1 MTLNFAHASI
11 PSSLALSKRVADMSS
26 TNEDQVEAPAQTAAS
41 KTPDGSGKSAD
52 TTNTRE
58 PATHVR
64 ICPHHTLSF
73 QQLQQVAITRLLKEE
88 RSLDVLVKL
97 YPSHDCKVEDDTKP
111 QSYSHVYFRNSAR
124 SEPGFELSASW
135 EAVIS
140 RLKYSDYSKDDMRHM
155 LEKSNVWL
163 CPHSELCNNWVIS
176 AMSRLLKQNQGGRT
190 NSGLEGIKTH
200 CASCRTTFQVR
211 CLTERPMQELE
222 ACLRINTKR
231 QLGLGLWE
239 DDDDWQRQCVLMTD
253 DNGSGSEDP
262 SARAQRGLCCGVQYI
277 RGMIDP

>member
-1 MTLNFAHASI
+1 MAN
-11 PSSLALSKRVADMSS
+11 
-26 TNEDQVEAPAQTAAS
+26 
-41 KTPDGSGKSAD
+41 

-73 QQLQQVAITRLLKEE
+73 QQLQQVAITRLLKEQ

-97 YPSHDCKVEDDTKP
+97 YSSHDCKDKDDTKP
-111 QSYSHVYFRNSAR
+111 QSCSHVYFRNSAR

-135 EAVIS
+135 EAVFS

-163 CPHSELCNNWVIS
+163 CPHTELCNNWVIS
-176 AMSRLLKQNQGGRT
+176 AMSRPLKQNQGGRT
-190 NSGLEGIKTH
+190 NNGLEGIRTH
-200 CASCRTTFQVR
+200 CASCRTAFQAR

-222 ACLRINTKR
+222 ACLRISTKR
-231 QLGLGLWE
+231 QLGPGVWE
-239 DDDDWQRQCVLMTD
+239 DDDDWQRQCVSMTD
-253 DNGSGSEDP
+253 DKGSGNEIV
-262 SARAQRGLCCGVQYI
+262 AQRGFRCGLQYL